1 MKSNRTQEVLYHFTC
16 QYNLSAILQK
26 RYLTLSES
34 NFSFE
39 KAGLYPV
46 VWLTDL
52 PAPDNMG
59 LLFDKNI
66 PDDLNKTHIRVTIKK
81 KSYMK
86 KWDEW
91 SDLKGMDK
99 NQKQFLIGSA
109 GAEDTYKSWYVSEQI
124 IPINDVMIIENIVTG
139 KIYYKK

>member
-1 MKSNRTQEVLYHFTC
+1 MKTINTQKILYHYTC
-16 QYNLSAILQK
+16 QYNLPAILK
-26 RYLTLSES
+26 SRYLSLTES

-52 PAPDNMG
+52 PTPDNMG
-59 LLFDKNI
+59 LLFDTNI
-66 PDDLNKTHIRVTIKK
+66 PDDLNKTHIRFTINK

-99 NQKQFLIGSA
+99 SQKQFLIGSA
-109 GAEDTYKSWYVSEQI
+109 GAENTYKSWYVSEQI
-124 IPINDVMIIENIVTG
+124 IPINDVIIIENIVTG